1 MSYNVQQSS
10 LQTSVL
16 GKKLKKASSKAGLWA
31 LLGVVKPC
39 RLQKY
44 VLSKGWKLLN

>member
-1 MSYNVQQSS
+1 MFNKALCKQFWE
-10 LQTSVL
+10 
-16 GKKLKKASSKAGLWA
+16 KKKKTKASSKAALWA

-44 VLSKGWKLLN
+44 VPSKGWKLLN